1 MAKSILM
8 PQVGQDLTE
17 GRVVAMNVK
26 VGDNVKKGDMV
37 AEVESEKAT
46 FEVEAFEEGTVTE
59 VCFGEGE
66 MAIVLEPLII
76 LDGVASSGAAAKPNS
91 TAAAT
96 ADDIVNAEGKPQAAS
111 EYTSALVP
119 PSGKPRSTPLARRMM
134 KQHGIEIGSL
144 TGSGP
149 GGAIVQRDV
158 EAAITAK
165 KADAAPAAAPVSA
178 APLQKQPDVSIPAR
192 EGDTVIEFSRMRQV
206 IADRLQLSK
215 KTIPHFYLQTDVDVT
230 HLMSRRAERNAGGGT
245 KISVN
250 DVIIQA
256 TAQCLREYPNLNSH
270 VSQSSLTVKSNINV
284 GMAVSVDEGLMVPV
298 LGNADGLSLAE
309 IADQSREAAN
319 NARRGIIKPASPGT
333 FTISNLGMFG
343 VEVFPIINPPEA
355 AILGVGDIRQE
366 PKAIGAGIAIRSMMR
381 LVLSAD
387 HRAVDG
393 AYAARFLA
401 QLKLDLESHNLSH

>member
-17 GRVVAMNVK
+17 GRVIAMNVK
-26 VGDNVKKGDMV
+26 VGDSVKKGDIV

-46 FEVEAFEEGTVTE
+46 FEVEAFEEGTVTD

-66 MAIVLEPLII
+66 MAIVLEPLIV
-76 LDGVASSGAAAKPNS
+76 LDGAESDGAAAKPTP
-91 TAAAT
+91 TATTDIT
-96 ADDIVNAEGKPQAAS
+96 ANAEGTSQAVTKSA
-111 EYTSALVP
+111 SALAP
-119 PSGKPRSTPLARRMM
+119 PSGKPRSTPLARRIM
-134 KQHGIEIGSL
+134 KQHGIDIASL

-149 GGAIVQRDV
+149 SGAIVQRDV
-158 EAAITAK
+158 EAAIAAGA
-165 KADAAPAAAPVSA
+165 ADAAPAAAPTPAA
-178 APLQKQPDVSIPAR
+178 APRQTQPSVTIPAR

-215 KTIPHFYLQTDVDVT
+215 QTVPHFYLQTDVDVT
-230 HLMSRRAERNAGGGT
+230 HLMGRRVERNAGGGT

>member
-17 GRVVAMNVK
+17 GRVIAMNVK
-26 VGDNVKKGDMV
+26 VGDSVKKGDIV

-66 MAIVLEPLII
+66 MAIVLEPLIV
-76 LDGVASSGAAAKPNS
+76 LDGAASNGAAAKP
-91 TAAAT
+91 TAT
-96 ADDIVNAEGKPQAAS
+96 ATTDDTANAEGTSQATTKSAS
-111 EYTSALVP
+111 VLAP

-134 KQHGIEIGSL
+134 KQHDIDIGSL

-158 EAAITAK
+158 EAAIAARTAN
-165 KADAAPAAAPVSA
+165 AAPASA
-178 APLQKQPDVSIPAR
+178 TPRQTKPSVSIPAR
-192 EGDTVIEFSRMRQV
+192 DGDTVIEFSRMRQV

-215 KTIPHFYLQTDVDVT
+215 QTVPHFYLQTDVDVT
-230 HLMSRRAERNAGGGT
+230 HLMGRRAERNAGGGT

-256 TAQCLREYPNLNSH
+256 AAQCLREYPNLNAH
-270 VSQSSLTVKSNINV
+270 VSQSSLTVKADVNV

-298 LGNADGLSLAE
+298 LGNADGMSLAE

-319 NARRGIIKPASPGT
+319 NARRGISKSASPGT

-401 QLKLDLESHNLSH
+401 QLKQDLEHHNLSH

>member
-17 GRVVAMNVK
+17 GLVVAMNVK
-26 VGDNVKKGDMV
+26 VGDNVKKGDIV

-76 LDGVASSGAAAKPNS
+76 LDGVASSGAAAKPNP

-96 ADDIVNAEGKPQAAS
+96 AEDTANAEGKSQAAS

-134 KQHGIEIGSL
+134 KQHGIDIGSL

-158 EAAITAK
+158 EAAITTKTA
-165 KADAAPAAAPVSA
+165 AAAPVSA

-230 HLMSRRAERNAGGGT
+230 HLMNRRAERNAGGGT

>member
-17 GRVVAMNVK
+17 GLVIAMNVK
-26 VGDNVKKGDMV
+26 VGDSVKKGDIV

-46 FEVEAFEEGTVTE
+46 FEVEAFEEGTVTD

-66 MAIVLEPLII
+66 MAIVLEPLIV
-76 LDGVASSGAAAKPNS
+76 LDGADSGGAAAKPAP
-91 TAAAT
+91 TATTDDT
-96 ADDIVNAEGKPQAAS
+96 ANAEGTSQAA
-111 EYTSALVP
+111 TKSASVLTP

-134 KQHGIEIGSL
+134 KQHGIDIASL

-158 EAAITAK
+158 EAAIAARV
-165 KADAAPAAAPVSA
+165 ADAAPAAASAPAA
-178 APLQKQPDVSIPAR
+178 APRQTHPSVTIPAR

-215 KTIPHFYLQTDVDVT
+215 QTVPHFYLQTDVDVT
-230 HLMSRRAERNAGGGT
+230 HLMGRRAERNAVGGT

-256 TAQCLREYPNLNSH
+256 AAQCLREYPNLNAH
-270 VSQSSLTVKSNINV
+270 VSQSSLTVKADINV

-298 LGNADGLSLAE
+298 LGNADGMSLAE

-319 NARRGIIKPASPGT
+319 NARRGISKSASPGT

>member
-1 MAKSILM
+1 MANSILM
-8 PQVGQDLTE
+8 PQVGQDLTQ

-26 VGDNVKKGDMV
+26 VGDSVKKGDIV

-59 VCFGEGE
+59 VCFGEGD

-76 LDGVASSGAAAKPNS
+76 LDGGVSNRAAAKS
-91 TAAAT
+91 TPT
-96 ADDIVNAEGKPQAAS
+96 AKTDETANAEGKSEAATKS
-111 EYTSALVP
+111 VSVLAP
-119 PSGKPRSTPLARRMM
+119 PPGKPRSTPLARRMM
-134 KQHGIEIGSL
+134 KQHGIDIASL

-158 EAAITAK
+158 EAAIAARA
-165 KADAAPAAAPVSA
+165 ADAAPAPAAVPV
-178 APLQKQPDVSIPAR
+178 QEQPSVAIPPR
-192 EGDTVIEFSRMRQV
+192 EGDTVIEFTRMRQV
-206 IADRLQLSK
+206 IADRLQFSK
-215 KTIPHFYLQTDVDVT
+215 QTVPHFYLQTDVDVT
-230 HLMSRRAERNAGGGT
+230 HLMGRRAERNASGGA

-256 TAQCLREYPNLNSH
+256 AAQCLREYPNLNSH

-284 GMAVSVDEGLMVPV
+284 GIAVSVDEGLMVPV
-298 LGNADGLSLAE
+298 LSNADGLSLAE

-319 NARRGIIKPASPGT
+319 NARRGIIKPASSGT

-401 QLKLDLESHNLSH
+401 QLKQDLESHNLSH

>member
-1 MAKSILM
+1 M
-8 PQVGQDLTE
+8 
-17 GRVVAMNVK
+17 
-26 VGDNVKKGDMV
+26 
-37 AEVESEKAT
+37 
-46 FEVEAFEEGTVTE
+46 
-59 VCFGEGE
+59 
-66 MAIVLEPLII
+66 
-76 LDGVASSGAAAKPNS
+76 
-91 TAAAT
+91 
-96 ADDIVNAEGKPQAAS
+96 
-111 EYTSALVP
+111 
-119 PSGKPRSTPLARRMM
+119 
-134 KQHGIEIGSL
+134 
-144 TGSGP
+144 
-149 GGAIVQRDV
+149 
-158 EAAITAK
+158 
-165 KADAAPAAAPVSA
+165 
-178 APLQKQPDVSIPAR
+178 
-192 EGDTVIEFSRMRQV
+192 IEFSRMRQV

-215 KTIPHFYLQTDVDVT
+215 QTVPHFYLQTDVDVT
-230 HLMSRRAERNAGGGT
+230 HLMGRRAERNAVGGT

-256 TAQCLREYPNLNSH
+256 AAQCLREYPNLNAH
-270 VSQSSLTVKSNINV
+270 VSQSSLTVKADINV

-298 LGNADGLSLAE
+298 LGNADGMSLAE

-319 NARRGIIKPASPGT
+319 NARRGISKSASPGT

>member
-17 GRVVAMNVK
+17 GRVIAMNVK
-26 VGDNVKKGDMV
+26 VGDSVKKGDIV

-46 FEVEAFEEGTVTE
+46 FEVEAFEEGTVTD

-66 MAIVLEPLII
+66 MAIVLEPLIV
-76 LDGVASSGAAAKPNS
+76 LDGAESDGAAAKPTP
-91 TAAAT
+91 TATTDIT
-96 ADDIVNAEGKPQAAS
+96 ANAEGTSQAVTKSA
-111 EYTSALVP
+111 SALAP
-119 PSGKPRSTPLARRMM
+119 PSGKPRSTPLARRIM
-134 KQHGIEIGSL
+134 KQHGIDIASL

-149 GGAIVQRDV
+149 SGAIVQRDV
-158 EAAITAK
+158 EAAIAAGA
-165 KADAAPAAAPVSA
+165 ADAAPAAAPTLAA
-178 APLQKQPDVSIPAR
+178 APRQTQPSVTIPAR

-215 KTIPHFYLQTDVDVT
+215 QTVPHFYLQTDVDVT
-230 HLMSRRAERNAGGGT
+230 HLMGRRVERNAGGGT

>member
-1 MAKSILM
+1 MANSILM

-26 VGDNVKKGDMV
+26 VGDSVKKGDIV

-59 VCFGEGE
+59 VCFGEGD

-76 LDGVASSGAAAKPNS
+76 LDGGVSNGAAAKPTP
-91 TAAAT
+91 TAKTDESA
-96 ADDIVNAEGKPQAAS
+96 NAEGKSEAATKS
-111 EYTSALVP
+111 VSVLAP
-119 PSGKPRSTPLARRMM
+119 PPGKPRSTPLARRMM
-134 KQHGIEIGSL
+134 KQHGIDIASL

-158 EAAITAK
+158 EAAIAARSANAAPT
-165 KADAAPAAAPVSA
+165 AAPAPAAVPR
-178 APLQKQPDVSIPAR
+178 QEQPSVAIPAR
-192 EGDTVIEFSRMRQV
+192 EGDTVIEFTRMRQV

-215 KTIPHFYLQTDVDVT
+215 QTVPHFYLQTDVDVT

-298 LGNADGLSLAE
+298 LSNADGLSLAE

>member
-1 MAKSILM
+1 MTKSILM

-17 GRVVAMNVK
+17 GRVIAINVK
-26 VGDNVKKGDMV
+26 VGDSVKKGDIV

-59 VCFGEGE
+59 VCFGEDE

-76 LDGVASSGAAAKPNS
+76 LDGADSNGVALKVALS
-91 TAAAT
+91 TDKKA
-96 ADDIVNAEGKPQAAS
+96 IAEGEAPAAS
-111 EYTSALVP
+111 QLGSPLVP
-119 PSGKPRSTPLARRMM
+119 PSKKLRSTPLARRMI
-134 KQHGIEIGSL
+134 KQHGIDIGTL

-158 EAAITAK
+158 EAAIA
-165 KADAAPAAAPVSA
+165 ANGVGSASAPNAAPSQA
-178 APLQKQPDVSIPAR
+178 QETISIQAR

-215 KTIPHFYLQTDVDVT
+215 QTVPHFYLQTDVDVT
-230 HLMSRRAERNAGGGT
+230 NLLGRRAERNAAGGT

-256 TAQCLREYPNLNSH
+256 AALCLREYPNLNAY
-270 VSQSSLTVKSNINV
+270 VAQSSLTVKADINV
-284 GMAVSVDEGLMVPV
+284 GMAVSVDDGLMVPV
-298 LGNADGLSLAE
+298 LGNADRLSLAE
-309 IADQSREAAN
+309 IANQSREAAD
-319 NARRGIIKPASPGT
+319 NARRGISKSASAGT

-355 AILGVGDIRQE
+355 AILGIGDIRKE
-366 PKAIGAGIAIRSMMR
+366 PKVIGDGIAIRSVMR

-401 QLKLDLESHNLSH
+401 QLKKDLEGHNLSH

>member
-17 GRVVAMNVK
+17 GRVIAMNVK
-26 VGDNVKKGDMV
+26 VGDSVKKGDIV

-66 MAIVLEPLII
+66 MAIVLEPLIV
-76 LDGVASSGAAAKPNS
+76 LDGAASNGAAAKPTP
-91 TAAAT
+91 TATTDDT
-96 ADDIVNAEGKPQAAS
+96 ANAEGTSQATTKSAS
-111 EYTSALVP
+111 VLAP

-134 KQHGIEIGSL
+134 KQHDIDIGSL
-144 TGSGP
+144 TGTGP

-158 EAAITAK
+158 EAAIAARTAN
-165 KADAAPAAAPVSA
+165 AAPASA
-178 APLQKQPDVSIPAR
+178 TPRQTKPSVSIPAR

-215 KTIPHFYLQTDVDVT
+215 QTVPHFYLQTDVDVT
-230 HLMSRRAERNAGGGT
+230 HLMGRRAERNAGGGT

-256 TAQCLREYPNLNSH
+256 AAQCLREYPNLNAH
-270 VSQSSLTVKSNINV
+270 VSQSSLTVKADVNV

-298 LGNADGLSLAE
+298 LGNADGMSLAE

-319 NARRGIIKPASPGT
+319 NARRGISKSASPGT

-401 QLKLDLESHNLSH
+401 QLKQDLENHNLNH

>member
-17 GRVVAMNVK
+17 GLVIAMNVK
-26 VGDNVKKGDMV
+26 VGDSVKKGDIV

-66 MAIVLEPLII
+66 MAIVLEPLIV
-76 LDGVASSGAAAKPNS
+76 LDGADSGGAAAKPAP
-91 TAAAT
+91 TATTDDT
-96 ADDIVNAEGKPQAAS
+96 ANAEGTSQAA
-111 EYTSALVP
+111 TKSASVLAP

-134 KQHGIEIGSL
+134 KQHGIDIGSL

-158 EAAITAK
+158 EAAIAART
-165 KADAAPAAAPVSA
+165 ADAAPASTAPR
-178 APLQKQPDVSIPAR
+178 QTQPSVSIPAR

-215 KTIPHFYLQTDVDVT
+215 QTVPHFYLQTDVDVT
-230 HLMSRRAERNAGGGT
+230 HLMGRRAERNAGGGT

-256 TAQCLREYPNLNSH
+256 AAQCLREYPNLNAH
-270 VSQSSLTVKSNINV
+270 VSQSSLTVKADINV

-298 LGNADGLSLAE
+298 LGNADGMSLAE

-319 NARRGIIKPASPGT
+319 NARRGISKSASPGT

-366 PKAIGAGIAIRSMMR
+366 PKAIGAGIAVRSMMR

-401 QLKLDLESHNLSH
+401 QLKQDLENHNLSH

>member
-17 GRVVAMNVK
+17 GRVIAMNVK
-26 VGDNVKKGDMV
+26 VGDSVKKGDIV

-66 MAIVLEPLII
+66 MAIVLEPLIV
-76 LDGVASSGAAAKPNS
+76 LDGAASNGAAAKPTP
-91 TAAAT
+91 TATTDDT
-96 ADDIVNAEGKPQAAS
+96 ANAEGTSQATTKSAS
-111 EYTSALVP
+111 VLAP

-134 KQHGIEIGSL
+134 KQHDIDIGSL

-158 EAAITAK
+158 EAAIAARTAN
-165 KADAAPAAAPVSA
+165 AAPASA
-178 APLQKQPDVSIPAR
+178 TPRQTQPSVSIPAR
-192 EGDTVIEFSRMRQV
+192 DGDTVIEFSRMRQV

-215 KTIPHFYLQTDVDVT
+215 QTVPHFYLQTDVDVT
-230 HLMSRRAERNAGGGT
+230 HLMGRRAERNAGGGT

-256 TAQCLREYPNLNSH
+256 AAQCLREYPNLNAH
-270 VSQSSLTVKSNINV
+270 VSQSSLTVKADVNV

-298 LGNADGLSLAE
+298 LGNADGMSLAE

-319 NARRGIIKPASPGT
+319 NARRGISKSASPGT

-401 QLKLDLESHNLSH
+401 QLKQDLENHNLSH

>member
-17 GRVVAMNVK
+17 GRVIAMNVK
-26 VGDNVKKGDMV
+26 VGDSVKKGDIV

-66 MAIVLEPLII
+66 MAIVLEPLIV
-76 LDGVASSGAAAKPNS
+76 LDGAASNGAAAKP
-91 TAAAT
+91 TAT
-96 ADDIVNAEGKPQAAS
+96 ATTDDTANAEGTSQATTKSAS
-111 EYTSALVP
+111 VLAP

-134 KQHGIEIGSL
+134 KQHDIDIGSL

-158 EAAITAK
+158 EAAIAARTAN
-165 KADAAPAAAPVSA
+165 AAPASA
-178 APLQKQPDVSIPAR
+178 TPRQTKPSVSIPAR
-192 EGDTVIEFSRMRQV
+192 DGDTVIEFSRMRQV

-215 KTIPHFYLQTDVDVT
+215 QTVPHFYLQTDVDVT
-230 HLMSRRAERNAGGGT
+230 HLMGRRAERNAGGGT

-256 TAQCLREYPNLNSH
+256 AAQCLREYPNLNAH
-270 VSQSSLTVKSNINV
+270 VSQSSLTVKADVNV

-298 LGNADGLSLAE
+298 LGNADGMSLAE

-319 NARRGIIKPASPGT
+319 NARRGISKSASPGT

-401 QLKLDLESHNLSH
+401 QLKQDLENHNLSH

>member
-17 GRVVAMNVK
+17 GRVIAMNVK
-26 VGDNVKKGDMV
+26 VGDSVKKGDIV

-46 FEVEAFEEGTVTE
+46 FEVEAFEEGTVTV

-66 MAIVLEPLII
+66 MAIVLEPLIV
-76 LDGVASSGAAAKPNS
+76 LDGAASNGAAAKP
-91 TAAAT
+91 TAT
-96 ADDIVNAEGKPQAAS
+96 ATTDDTANAEGTSQATTKSAS
-111 EYTSALVP
+111 VLAP

-134 KQHGIEIGSL
+134 KQHDIDIGSL

-158 EAAITAK
+158 EAAIAARTAN
-165 KADAAPAAAPVSA
+165 AAPASA
-178 APLQKQPDVSIPAR
+178 TPRQTKPSVSIPAR
-192 EGDTVIEFSRMRQV
+192 DGDTVIEFSRMRQV

-215 KTIPHFYLQTDVDVT
+215 QTVPHFYLQTDVDVT
-230 HLMSRRAERNAGGGT
+230 HLMGRRAERNAGGGT

-256 TAQCLREYPNLNSH
+256 AAQCLREYPNLNAH
-270 VSQSSLTVKSNINV
+270 VSQSSLTVKADVNV

-298 LGNADGLSLAE
+298 LGNADGMSLAE

-319 NARRGIIKPASPGT
+319 NARRGISKSASPGT

-401 QLKLDLESHNLSH
+401 QLKQDLENHNLSH

>member
-1 MAKSILM
+1 M
-8 PQVGQDLTE
+8 Q
-17 GRVVAMNVK
+17 
-26 VGDNVKKGDMV
+26 
-37 AEVESEKAT
+37 
-46 FEVEAFEEGTVTE
+46 
-59 VCFGEGE
+59 
-66 MAIVLEPLII
+66 
-76 LDGVASSGAAAKPNS
+76 
-91 TAAAT
+91 
-96 ADDIVNAEGKPQAAS
+96 
-111 EYTSALVP
+111 
-119 PSGKPRSTPLARRMM
+119 
-134 KQHGIEIGSL
+134 QHGIDIASL

-149 GGAIVQRDV
+149 SGAIVQRDV
-158 EAAITAK
+158 EAAIAAGA
-165 KADAAPAAAPVSA
+165 ADAAPAAAPTPAA
-178 APLQKQPDVSIPAR
+178 APRQTQPSVTIPAR

-215 KTIPHFYLQTDVDVT
+215 QTVPHFYLQTDVDVT
-230 HLMSRRAERNAGGGT
+230 HLMGRRAERNAGGGT

-319 NARRGIIKPASPGT
+319 NARRGISKSTSPGT

>member
-1 MAKSILM
+1 MTKSILM
-8 PQVGQDLTE
+8 SQVGQDLTE
-17 GRVVAMNVK
+17 GRVIAINVK
-26 VGDNVKKGDMV
+26 VGDRVKKGDIV

-46 FEVEAFEEGTVTE
+46 FEVEAFEEGAVTE
-59 VCFGEGE
+59 VCVGEGE
-66 MAIVLEPLII
+66 MAIVLEPLIV
-76 LDGVASSGAAAKPNS
+76 LDGAASNGVVSKTASS
-91 TAAAT
+91 T
-96 ADDIVNAEGKPQAAS
+96 DDKANAEGKTPA
-111 EYTSALVP
+111 TSQSDLSLVP
-119 PSGKPRSTPLARRMM
+119 SSTKPRSTPLARRIM
-134 KQHGIEIGSL
+134 KQHGIDVGTL

-158 EAAITAK
+158 EAAIAAKGTGTAS
-165 KADAAPAAAPVSA
+165 APNAVPPQA
-178 APLQKQPDVSIPAR
+178 QQTISISAR

-215 KTIPHFYLQTDVDVT
+215 QTVPHFYLQTDVDVT
-230 HLMSRRAERNAGGGT
+230 HLLGRRAERNAAGST

-256 TAQCLREYPNLNSH
+256 AALCLREYPNLNAH
-270 VSQSSLTVKSNINV
+270 VAQSSLTVKAGINV
-284 GMAVSVDEGLMVPV
+284 GMAVSVDDGLMVPV
-298 LGNADGLSLAE
+298 LGNADRLSLAE
-309 IADQSREAAN
+309 IADQSREAAD
-319 NARRGIIKPASPGT
+319 NARRGISKSASAGT

-355 AILGVGDIRQE
+355 AILGIGDIRKE
-366 PKAIGAGIAIRSMMR
+366 PKVIGAGIAIRSVMR

-401 QLKLDLESHNLSH
+401 QLKKDLEGHNLSH

>member
-17 GRVVAMNVK
+17 GRVIAMNVK
-26 VGDNVKKGDMV
+26 VGDSVKKGDIV

-46 FEVEAFEEGTVTE
+46 FEVEAFEEGTVTD

-66 MAIVLEPLII
+66 MAIVLEPLIV
-76 LDGVASSGAAAKPNS
+76 LDGAHSGGAAAKPAP
-91 TAAAT
+91 TAT
-96 ADDIVNAEGKPQAAS
+96 TDDMANAEGTSQAA
-111 EYTSALVP
+111 TKSASVLAP

-134 KQHGIEIGSL
+134 KQHGIDIASL

-158 EAAITAK
+158 EAAIAARV
-165 KADAAPAAAPVSA
+165 ADAAPAAASAPAA
-178 APLQKQPDVSIPAR
+178 APRQTHPSVTIPAR

-215 KTIPHFYLQTDVDVT
+215 QTVPHFYLQTDVDVT
-230 HLMSRRAERNAGGGT
+230 HLMGRRAERNAGGGT

-256 TAQCLREYPNLNSH
+256 AAQCLREYPNLNAH
-270 VSQSSLTVKSNINV
+270 VSQSSLTVKADINV

-319 NARRGIIKPASPGT
+319 NARRGISKSASPGT

>member
-17 GRVVAMNVK
+17 GLVIAMNVK
-26 VGDNVKKGDMV
+26 VGDSVKKGDIV

-46 FEVEAFEEGTVTE
+46 FEVEAFEEGTVTD

-66 MAIVLEPLII
+66 MAIVLEPLIV
-76 LDGVASSGAAAKPNS
+76 LDGADSGGAAAKPAP
-91 TAAAT
+91 TATTDDT
-96 ADDIVNAEGKPQAAS
+96 ANAEGTSQAA
-111 EYTSALVP
+111 TKSASVLAP

-134 KQHGIEIGSL
+134 KQHGIDIASL

-158 EAAITAK
+158 EAAIAARV
-165 KADAAPAAAPVSA
+165 ADAAPAAASAPAA
-178 APLQKQPDVSIPAR
+178 APRQTHPSVTIPAR

-215 KTIPHFYLQTDVDVT
+215 QTVPHFYLQTDVDVT
-230 HLMSRRAERNAGGGT
+230 HLMGRRAERNAAGGT

-256 TAQCLREYPNLNSH
+256 AAQCLREYPNLNAH
-270 VSQSSLTVKSNINV
+270 VSQSSLTVKADINV

-298 LGNADGLSLAE
+298 LGNADGMSLAE

-319 NARRGIIKPASPGT
+319 NARRGISKSASLGT

-366 PKAIGAGIAIRSMMR
+366 PKAVGAGIAIRSMMR

-401 QLKLDLESHNLSH
+401 QLKQDLENHTLNH

>member
-17 GRVVAMNVK
+17 GRVIAMNVK
-26 VGDNVKKGDMV
+26 VGDSVKKGDIV

-66 MAIVLEPLII
+66 MAIVLEPLIV
-76 LDGVASSGAAAKPNS
+76 LDGAASNGAAAKP
-91 TAAAT
+91 TAT
-96 ADDIVNAEGKPQAAS
+96 ATTDDTANAEGTSQATTKSAS
-111 EYTSALVP
+111 VLAP

-134 KQHGIEIGSL
+134 KQHDIDIGSL

-158 EAAITAK
+158 EAAIAARTAN
-165 KADAAPAAAPVSA
+165 AAPASA
-178 APLQKQPDVSIPAR
+178 TPRQTKPSVSIPAR
-192 EGDTVIEFSRMRQV
+192 DGDTVIEFSRMRQV

-215 KTIPHFYLQTDVDVT
+215 QTVPHFYLQTDVDVT
-230 HLMSRRAERNAGGGT
+230 HLMGRRAERNAGGGA

-256 TAQCLREYPNLNSH
+256 AAQCLREYPNLNAH
-270 VSQSSLTVKSNINV
+270 VSQSSLTVKADINV

-298 LGNADGLSLAE
+298 LGNADGMSLAE

-319 NARRGIIKPASPGT
+319 NARRGISKSASPGT

-401 QLKLDLESHNLSH
+401 QLKQDLENHNLSH

>member
-17 GRVVAMNVK
+17 GRVIAMNVK
-26 VGDNVKKGDMV
+26 VGDSVKKGDIV

-46 FEVEAFEEGTVTE
+46 FEVEAFEEGTVTD

-66 MAIVLEPLII
+66 MAIVLEPLIV
-76 LDGVASSGAAAKPNS
+76 LDGANSGGAAAKPAP
-91 TAAAT
+91 TATTDDT
-96 ADDIVNAEGKPQAAS
+96 ANAEGTSQAA
-111 EYTSALVP
+111 TKSASVLAP

-134 KQHGIEIGSL
+134 KQHGIDIASL

-149 GGAIVQRDV
+149 SGAIVQRDV
-158 EAAITAK
+158 EAAIAAGA
-165 KADAAPAAAPVSA
+165 ADAALAAAPAPAAAPR
-178 APLQKQPDVSIPAR
+178 QTQPSVTIPAR

-215 KTIPHFYLQTDVDVT
+215 QTVPHFYLQTDVDVT
-230 HLMSRRAERNAGGGT
+230 HLMGRRAERNAAGGT

-256 TAQCLREYPNLNSH
+256 AAQCLREYPKLNAH
-270 VSQSSLTVKSNINV
+270 VSQSSLTVKADINV

-366 PKAIGAGIAIRSMMR
+366 PKAIGAGIAVRSMMR

>member
-76 LDGVASSGAAAKPNS
+76 LDGVGSSGAAAKPNP

-96 ADDIVNAEGKPQAAS
+96 ADDTANAEGKSQAAS

-134 KQHGIEIGSL
+134 KQHGIDIGSL

-158 EAAITAK
+158 EAAITTK
-165 KADAAPAAAPVSA
+165 TADAAPAAAPASA

>member
-1 MAKSILM
+1 
-8 PQVGQDLTE
+8 
-17 GRVVAMNVK
+17 
-26 VGDNVKKGDMV
+26 
-37 AEVESEKAT
+37 
-46 FEVEAFEEGTVTE
+46 
-59 VCFGEGE
+59 
-66 MAIVLEPLII
+66 
-76 LDGVASSGAAAKPNS
+76 
-91 TAAAT
+91 
-96 ADDIVNAEGKPQAAS
+96 
-111 EYTSALVP
+111 
-119 PSGKPRSTPLARRMM
+119 MM
-134 KQHGIEIGSL
+134 KQHGIDIALL

-149 GGAIVQRDV
+149 SGAIVQRDV
-158 EAAITAK
+158 EAAIAAGA
-165 KADAAPAAAPVSA
+165 ADAAPAAAPTPAA
-178 APLQKQPDVSIPAR
+178 APRQTQPSVTITAR

-215 KTIPHFYLQTDVDVT
+215 QTVPHFYLQTDVDVT
-230 HLMSRRAERNAGGGT
+230 HLMGRRAERNAVGGT

-256 TAQCLREYPNLNSH
+256 AAQCLREYPNLNAH
-270 VSQSSLTVKSNINV
+270 VSQSSLTVKADINV

-298 LGNADGLSLAE
+298 LGNADGMSLAE

-319 NARRGIIKPASPGT
+319 NARRGISKSASPGT

>member
-17 GRVVAMNVK
+17 GRVIAMNVK
-26 VGDNVKKGDMV
+26 VGDSVKKGDIV

-66 MAIVLEPLII
+66 MAIVLEPLIV
-76 LDGVASSGAAAKPNS
+76 LDGAGSDGAAAKPTP
-91 TAAAT
+91 TATTDNTAKAEGTSEAAT
-96 ADDIVNAEGKPQAAS
+96 KSAS
-111 EYTSALVP
+111 VLAP

-134 KQHGIEIGSL
+134 KQHGIDIALL

-149 GGAIVQRDV
+149 SGAIVQRDV
-158 EAAITAK
+158 EAAIAAGA
-165 KADAAPAAAPVSA
+165 ADAAPAAAPTPAA
-178 APLQKQPDVSIPAR
+178 APRQTQPSVNITAR

-215 KTIPHFYLQTDVDVT
+215 QTVPHFYLQTDVDVT
-230 HLMSRRAERNAGGGT
+230 HLMSRRAERNAVGGT

-256 TAQCLREYPNLNSH
+256 AAQCLREYPNLNAH
-270 VSQSSLTVKSNINV
+270 VSQSSLTVKADINV

-298 LGNADGLSLAE
+298 LGNADGMSLAE

-319 NARRGIIKPASPGT
+319 NARRGISKSASPGT

>member
-76 LDGVASSGAAAKPNS
+76 LDGVASSGAAAKPNP

-134 KQHGIEIGSL
+134 KQHGIDIGSL

-165 KADAAPAAAPVSA
+165 KADAAPAAAPLSA

-270 VSQSSLTVKSNINV
+270 VSQSSLTVKSKINV

-401 QLKLDLESHNLSH
+401 QLKQDLESHSLSY

>member
-17 GRVVAMNVK
+17 GRVIAMNVK
-26 VGDNVKKGDMV
+26 VGDSVKKGDIV

-66 MAIVLEPLII
+66 MAIVLEPLIV
-76 LDGVASSGAAAKPNS
+76 LDGAASNGAAAKPTP
-91 TAAAT
+91 TATTDDT
-96 ADDIVNAEGKPQAAS
+96 ANAEGTSQATTKSAS
-111 EYTSALVP
+111 VLAP

-134 KQHGIEIGSL
+134 KQHDIDIGSL

-158 EAAITAK
+158 EAAIAARTAN
-165 KADAAPAAAPVSA
+165 AASTSAAPASA
-178 APLQKQPDVSIPAR
+178 TPRQTQPSVSIPAR
-192 EGDTVIEFSRMRQV
+192 DGDTVIEFSRMRQV

-215 KTIPHFYLQTDVDVT
+215 QTVPHFYLQTDVDVT
-230 HLMSRRAERNAGGGT
+230 HLMGRRAERNAGGGT

-256 TAQCLREYPNLNSH
+256 AAQCLREYPNLNAH
-270 VSQSSLTVKSNINV
+270 VSQSSLTVKADVNV

-298 LGNADGLSLAE
+298 LGNADGMSLAE

-319 NARRGIIKPASPGT
+319 NARRGISKSASPGT

-401 QLKLDLESHNLSH
+401 QLKQDLENHNLSH

>member
-1 MAKSILM
+1 MTKSILM

-17 GRVVAMNVK
+17 GRVIAINVK
-26 VGDNVKKGDMV
+26 VGDRVKKGDIV

-46 FEVEAFEEGTVTE
+46 FEVEAFEEGAVTE

-66 MAIVLEPLII
+66 MAIVLEPLIV
-76 LDGVASSGAAAKPNS
+76 LDGAASNGVVSKTASS
-91 TAAAT
+91 T
-96 ADDIVNAEGKPQAAS
+96 DDKANAEGKTPA
-111 EYTSALVP
+111 TSQSDLSLVP
-119 PSGKPRSTPLARRMM
+119 SSTKPRSTPLARRIM
-134 KQHGIEIGSL
+134 KQHGIDVGTL

-158 EAAITAK
+158 EAAIAAKGTGTAS
-165 KADAAPAAAPVSA
+165 APNAVPPQA
-178 APLQKQPDVSIPAR
+178 QQTISISAR

-215 KTIPHFYLQTDVDVT
+215 QTVPHFYLQTDVDVT
-230 HLMSRRAERNAGGGT
+230 HLLGRRAERNAAGST

-256 TAQCLREYPNLNSH
+256 AALCLREYPNLNAH
-270 VSQSSLTVKSNINV
+270 VAQSSLTVKAGINV
-284 GMAVSVDEGLMVPV
+284 GMAVSVDDGLMVPV
-298 LGNADGLSLAE
+298 LGNADRLSLAE
-309 IADQSREAAN
+309 IADQSREAAD
-319 NARRGIIKPASPGT
+319 NARRGISKSASAGT

-355 AILGVGDIRQE
+355 AILGIGDIRKE
-366 PKAIGAGIAIRSMMR
+366 PKVIGAGIAIRSVMR

-401 QLKLDLESHNLSH
+401 QLKKDLEGHNLSH

>member
-1 MAKSILM
+1 MAKTILM

-17 GRVVAMNVK
+17 GRVIAMNVS
-26 VGDNVKKGDMV
+26 VGDTITKGDIV

-66 MAIVLEPLII
+66 MAVVLEPLLV
-76 LDGVASSGAAAKPNS
+76 LDGAESKTALSRDASAPVPVSVEQPKT
-91 TAAAT
+91 TAPRIAP
-96 ADDIVNAEGKPQAAS
+96 GK
-111 EYTSALVP
+111 V
-119 PSGKPRSTPLARRMM
+119 RSTPLARRMM
-134 KQHGIEIGSL
+134 KQHGIDIGSL
-144 TGSGP
+144 TGTGP

-158 EAAITAK
+158 AAAITSA
-165 KADAAPAAAPVSA
+165 AASPVATAAPEAAPPQTKSIGI
-178 APLQKQPDVSIPAR
+178 APR
-192 EGDTVIEFSRMRQV
+192 EGDKVIQFSRIRQV

-215 KTIPHFYLQTDVDVT
+215 QTVPHFYLQTDVDVT
-230 HLMSRRAERNAGGGT
+230 HLLARRAERNAEGGV
-245 KISVN
+245 KLSVN

-256 TAQCLREYPNLNSH
+256 SAQCLREYPNLNAH
-270 VSQSSLTVKSNINV
+270 VAQSSLTVKAEINV
-284 GMAVSVDEGLMVPV
+284 GMAVSVEDGLLVPV
-298 LGNADGLSLAE
+298 LANTDSLSLSD
-309 IADQSREAAN
+309 IANQSREAAN
-319 NARRGIIKPASPGT
+319 DARRGISKFGVPGT

-355 AILGVGDIRQE
+355 AILGVGEIRQE
-366 PKAIGAGIAIRSMMR
+366 PKVVGAAIAIRSMMR

-401 QLKLDLESHNLSH
+401 QLKQDLERHNLTN

>member
-76 LDGVASSGAAAKPNS
+76 LDGVASSGAAAKPNP

-96 ADDIVNAEGKPQAAS
+96 ADDTANAEGKSQAAS

-134 KQHGIEIGSL
+134 KQHGIDIGSL

-149 GGAIVQRDV
+149 GGAIVKRDV
-158 EAAITAK
+158 EAAITTK
-165 KADAAPAAAPVSA
+165 TADAAPVYA

>member
-17 GRVVAMNVK
+17 GRVIAMNVK
-26 VGDNVKKGDMV
+26 VGDSVKKGDIV

-66 MAIVLEPLII
+66 MAIVLEPLIV
-76 LDGVASSGAAAKPNS
+76 LDGAASNGAAAKP
-91 TAAAT
+91 TAT
-96 ADDIVNAEGKPQAAS
+96 ATTDDTANAEGTSQATTKSAS
-111 EYTSALVP
+111 VLAP

-134 KQHGIEIGSL
+134 KQHDIDIGSL

-158 EAAITAK
+158 EAAIAARTAN
-165 KADAAPAAAPVSA
+165 AAPASA
-178 APLQKQPDVSIPAR
+178 TPRQTKPSVSIPAR
-192 EGDTVIEFSRMRQV
+192 DGDTVIEFSRMRQV

-215 KTIPHFYLQTDVDVT
+215 QTVPHFYLQTDVDVT
-230 HLMSRRAERNAGGGT
+230 HLMGRRAERNAGGGT

-256 TAQCLREYPNLNSH
+256 AAQCLREYPNLNAH
-270 VSQSSLTVKSNINV
+270 VSQSSLTVKADVNV

-298 LGNADGLSLAE
+298 LGNADGMSLAE

-319 NARRGIIKPASPGT
+319 NARRGISKSASPGT

-401 QLKLDLESHNLSH
+401 QLKQDLENHKLSH

>member
-17 GRVVAMNVK
+17 GRVIAMNVK
-26 VGDNVKKGDMV
+26 VGDSVKKGDIV

-66 MAIVLEPLII
+66 MAIVLEPLIV
-76 LDGVASSGAAAKPNS
+76 LDGAASGGAAAKPAP
-91 TAAAT
+91 TATTDDT
-96 ADDIVNAEGKPQAAS
+96 ANAEGTSQAAS
-111 EYTSALVP
+111 KSASVLAP

-134 KQHGIEIGSL
+134 KQHGIDIASL

-158 EAAITAK
+158 EAAIAAGA
-165 KADAAPAAAPVSA
+165 ADAATAPAPAAAPRRE
-178 APLQKQPDVSIPAR
+178 QPSVTIPAR

-215 KTIPHFYLQTDVDVT
+215 QTVPHFYLQTDVDVT
-230 HLMSRRAERNAGGGT
+230 HLMGRRAERNAAGGT

-256 TAQCLREYPNLNSH
+256 AAQCLREYPNLNAH
-270 VSQSSLTVKSNINV
+270 VSQSSLTVKADINV

-319 NARRGIIKPASPGT
+319 NARRGISKSASPGT

-366 PKAIGAGIAIRSMMR
+366 PKAVGAGIAIRSMMR

-401 QLKLDLESHNLSH
+401 QLKQDLENHNLSH

>member
-17 GRVVAMNVK
+17 GLVIAMNVK
-26 VGDNVKKGDMV
+26 VGDSVKKGDIV

-46 FEVEAFEEGTVTE
+46 FEVEAFEEGTVTD

-66 MAIVLEPLII
+66 MAIVLEPLIV
-76 LDGVASSGAAAKPNS
+76 LDGADSGGAAAKPAP
-91 TAAAT
+91 TATTDDT
-96 ADDIVNAEGKPQAAS
+96 ANAEGTSQAA
-111 EYTSALVP
+111 TKSASVLAP

-134 KQHGIEIGSL
+134 KQHGIDIASL

-158 EAAITAK
+158 EAAIATKTAN
-165 KADAAPAAAPVSA
+165 ATPIAAPASA
-178 APLQKQPDVSIPAR
+178 VPLQKQPPVSIPVR

-215 KTIPHFYLQTDVDVT
+215 QTVPHFYLQTDVDVT
-230 HLMSRRAERNAGGGT
+230 HLMGRRAERNAVGGT

-256 TAQCLREYPNLNSH
+256 AAQCLREYPNLNAH
-270 VSQSSLTVKSNINV
+270 VSQSSLTVKADINV

-298 LGNADGLSLAE
+298 LGNADGMSLAE

-319 NARRGIIKPASPGT
+319 NARRGISKSASPGT

-366 PKAIGAGIAIRSMMR
+366 PKAIGSGIAIRSMMR